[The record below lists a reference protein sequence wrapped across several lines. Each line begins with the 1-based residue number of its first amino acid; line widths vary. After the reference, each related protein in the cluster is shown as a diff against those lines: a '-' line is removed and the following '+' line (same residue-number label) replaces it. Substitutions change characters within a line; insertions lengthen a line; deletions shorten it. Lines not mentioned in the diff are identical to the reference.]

1 MEEASAVNRAENAP
15 SAPPPPRRFTGKK
28 KAQPHDSDR
37 QPPTATASSE
47 VSTEVKTGMGA
58 SSGPKVVVRKQ
69 VPDEILLNADLNDAM
84 KVLPA
89 NYNFEVHKTVWRI
102 KQENAKRVAL
112 QFPEGL
118 LMFACTLSDIFE
130 TFAGVEQCFI
140 LGDVAYGAC
149 CVDDFSAGALGADF
163 LVHYGHSCLVPV
175 DLTTLPT
182 MYVFVDIQFDSKHLV
197 DTIRHNFPAQTNI
210 ALAGT
215 IQFSS
220 TLHTIREEL
229 AVDYPSLMVPQA
241 KPLSPGEVLGC
252 TAPVLGKDGCKGDAV
267 DAIVFVA
274 DGRFHL
280 EAIMIANP
288 SIPAYRYDP
297 YLRVLTKEEY
307 DNRGMRETRRKFIEQ
322 AYSARSWGVVLGTL
336 GRQGNPNILKHV
348 EGNLQSK
355 GYAYTVILLSEL
367 TPAKIHSIAGVD
379 AWVQI
384 ACPRLSIDWGEG
396 FSKPVLTPYEA
407 EVCLGGVKPWWH
419 EEHTDVALTPYPM
432 NYYMKDSGP
441 WTSAYVRQRAT
452 ASAGTVLPHRRK
464 KATVT
469 PTTVDVS
476 EQVPPQGSCACA
488 ATKAPAPDGCCA

>member
-1 MEEASAVNRAENAP
+1 MEDTSAATRAEASSTATA
-15 SAPPPPRRFTGKK
+15 SAPPPPRRFTGKTQAQTQDASAPTT
-28 KAQPHDSDR
+28 KA
-37 QPPTATASSE
+37 
-47 VSTEVKTGMGA
+47 VSTDVQSGEKA
-58 SSGPKVVVRKQ
+58 SRGPKVVVRKQ
-69 VPDEILLNADLNDAM
+69 VPDEILLNADLNDAVSVM
-84 KVLPA
+84 PA
-89 NYNFEVHKTVWRI
+89 NYNFEVHKTVWRL

-118 LMFACTLSDIFE
+118 LMFACTLADIFE

-182 MYVFVDIQFDSKHLV
+182 MYVFVDIRFESKHLV
-197 DTIRHNFPAQTNI
+197 DTIRHNFPANTNI

-220 TLHTIREEL
+220 ALHTIREEL
-229 AVDYPSLMVPQA
+229 AADYPSLVVPQA

-252 TAPVLGKDGCKGDAV
+252 TAPVLGKDGCKGADV
-267 DAIVFVA
+267 EVIVFVA

-307 DNRGMRETRRKFIEQ
+307 DQKGMRETRRSFVEK
-322 AYSARSWGVVLGTL
+322 ARGARSWGVVLGTL

-348 EGNLQSK
+348 EGNLQQK
-355 GYAYTVILLSEL
+355 GYTYTVILLSEL
-367 TPAKIHSIAGVD
+367 TPAKIHSITGID

-396 FSKPVLTPYEA
+396 FTKPVLTPYEA
-407 EVCLGGVKPWWH
+407 EVCLGGVKPWW
-419 EEHTDVALTPYPM
+419 EEESVDEAHTPYPM
-432 NYYMKDSGP
+432 NYYKKDSGP
-441 WTSAYVRQRAT
+441 WTSSYARNTARAT
-452 ASAGTVLPHRRK
+452 ASAGTVLPHQRRK
-464 KATVT
+464 QK
-469 PTTVDVS
+469 P
-476 EQVPPQGSCACA
+476 VPA
-488 ATKAPAPDGCCA
+488 AQDP